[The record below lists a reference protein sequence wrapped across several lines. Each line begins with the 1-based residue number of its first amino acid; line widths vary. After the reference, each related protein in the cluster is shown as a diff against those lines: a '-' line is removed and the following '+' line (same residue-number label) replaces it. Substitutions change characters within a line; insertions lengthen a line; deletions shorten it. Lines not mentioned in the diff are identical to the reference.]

1 MAVKK
6 GSMAKK
12 TFQARKIEAKS
23 VVSASDPFT
32 DKIGHFSVS
41 EYCITGEMP
50 PQDIFDAIVEFHI
63 KEMNPVREAFGSPIS
78 VSKHSGYRPYEHEI
92 AKGRAGT
99 SQHSFKDI
107 WAGKKR
113 GAADY
118 TANDVKKLLSVILEK
133 SNYRRV
139 CYYPNDKFIH
149 CDHKG
154 DGTRREYYECA
165 SPTSKWKLV
174 KFF

>member
-1 MAVKK
+1 
-6 GSMAKK
+6 MAKK
-12 TFQARKIEAKS
+12 TIAQSKPPLAK
-23 VVSASDPFT
+23 VAVSAPDPFT
-32 DKIGHFSVS
+32 EKIGHFSVS

-63 KEMNPVREAFGSPIS
+63 KEMNPVRDAFGAPIS
-78 VSKHSGYRPYEHEI
+78 VSKHSGYRPYEYEI
-92 AKGRAGT
+92 SKGRVGT

-118 TANDVKKLLSVILEK
+118 TANDMPKLVKLLLEK
-133 SNYRRV
+133 SGYRRV
-139 CYYPNDKFIH
+139 CYYPNDKFVH

-154 DGTRREYYECA
+154 DGTRREYYNCD

-174 KFF
+174 RFL